1 MSAAKEGSRA
11 LLRAA
16 VPKPARVLAYGGALL
31 LAQAQ
36 QRVFERML
44 GVRTSGHAYHEEG
57 MPTDRFFYEGCEW
70 LPVRRA
76 LRSLSPGPDD
86 VLVDYGSGKGQALLI
101 AGRLPYRRVVGVEF
115 AEDLHEEAEAN
126 LAAARSR
133 LRCADVSSVATDVLE
148 WEVPDDLT
156 TVFLYSP
163 FIGELFHQSMERL
176 FASYDR
182 APRPLRLVYDY
193 PWEHDWLM
201 STGRVVVEDVLP
213 AQWPAKPWWWRSS
226 WVIVVYRVVGPGEG
240 GPGVPD
246 VRRRLFRPRRALERW
261 SRPNGN
267 RFMLSRPGLDPLY
280 SRPE

>member
-1 MSAAKEGSRA
+1 MPTAKEGSRA

-16 VPKPARVLAYGGALL
+16 VPKPVRTLSYDAAQLL
-31 LAQAQ
+31 SEAQ

-57 MPTDRFFYEGCEW
+57 MPTERFFYEGCEW

-86 VLVDYGSGKGQALLI
+86 VFVDYGSGKGQALLI
-101 AGRLPYRRVVGVEF
+101 AGRLPYRRVIGVEF
-115 AEDLHEEAEAN
+115 ADDLHQDAEAN
-126 LAAARSR
+126 LSAARPR
-133 LRCADVSSVATDVLE
+133 LRCKDVSSVSADVLE

-163 FIGELFHQSMERL
+163 FIGELFQQSMKRL

-246 VRRRLFRPRRALERW
+246 VRRRLFRPHRALERW